1 MVATDATAF
10 SYQDLDL
17 RSVRFLKLR
26 LFFSEGVLRGSLR
39 AFLERTDVRLRIAKS
54 SLTIFG
60 LSLPTGMVP
69 LPLQGRHLLRRE
81 LRAMAPARR

>member
-1 MVATDATAF
+1 
-10 SYQDLDL
+10 
-17 RSVRFLKLR
+17 
-26 LFFSEGVLRGSLR
+26 LRGSLR
-39 AFLERTDVRLRIAKS
+39 AFLERTDVPLRIAKS

-60 LSLPTGMVP
+60 LSLPTGMGP